1 MHTFCISLL
10 KRQRDNYGEKRRT
23 RGRKGKVRRRRII
36 SKRKGELRGNGRA
49 KERNLEFKRKAKDAR
64 GELR

>member
-10 KRQRDNYGEKRRT
+10 KRRRDNYGEKRRT

-36 SKRKGELRGNGRA
+36 SKRNGELRGNGRA
-49 KERNLEFKRKAKDAR
+49 KETNLEPRREKNY
-64 GELR
+64 

>member
-10 KRQRDNYGEKRRT
+10 KRRRDNYGEKRRT

-49 KERNLEFKRKAKDAR
+49 TCKETNLEPRREKN
-64 GELR
+64 